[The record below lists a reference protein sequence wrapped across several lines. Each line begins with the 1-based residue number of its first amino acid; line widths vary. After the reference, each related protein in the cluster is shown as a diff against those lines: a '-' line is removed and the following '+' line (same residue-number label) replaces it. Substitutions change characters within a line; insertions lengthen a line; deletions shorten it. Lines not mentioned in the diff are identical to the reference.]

1 MAIYEATRR
10 RRLLSYLAFTLDKC
24 RSKLLYF
31 VLSIKVRMTLPMAR
45 RPYGSDETRMIWAII
60 QYPSNTVNH
69 YIWTTVL
76 PVNGVSRLLWFGSR
90 IIGLLFGQILTV
102 IEIFHS
108 LHLAPI

>member
-1 MAIYEATRR
+1 
-10 RRLLSYLAFTLDKC
+10 
-24 RSKLLYF
+24 
-31 VLSIKVRMTLPMAR
+31 MTLPMAR

-69 YIWTTVL
+69 YIWSTVL

-102 IEIFHS
+102 FGISHS
-108 LHLAPI
+108 LQFALI